1 MRFSGHRNQQVS
13 RVTYVKMSFQLM
25 FYELVKLVE
34 VNIGEE
40 LRCKISERHAFA
52 LIFIFIILEYFFDE
66 KYSITIFYFLSDD

>member
-1 MRFSGHRNQQVS
+1 
-13 RVTYVKMSFQLM
+13 M

-66 KYSITIFYFLSDD
+66 KYSITIFYFLSDDWKKNGVVNTIEVMFDVSF